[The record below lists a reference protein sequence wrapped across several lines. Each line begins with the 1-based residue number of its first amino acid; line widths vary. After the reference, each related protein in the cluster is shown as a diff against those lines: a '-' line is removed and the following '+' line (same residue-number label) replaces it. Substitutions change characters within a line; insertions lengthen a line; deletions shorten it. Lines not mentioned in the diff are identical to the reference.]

1 MRMVAFAALVVLT
14 VGCTARPAS
23 DWRIAGPPG
32 PAGAP
37 GPAGPPGPAGAPGMA
52 GPAGPPGPMGAA
64 GSPGPAGAQGPAGAA
79 GLAGA
84 DAKVPVIRDVLFAY
98 DRSEVQADEAAK
110 VKEIAEF
117 VKQTDGVVVMLD
129 GHADP
134 RGTDKYNLDL
144 SRRRVVA
151 VREALV
157 KEGVPPDRI
166 ATNASGLRRPK
177 CTEKSEECF
186 QADRRVEVFFGTDG
200 GYPAA
205 GVRGTR

>member
-37 GPAGPPGPAGAPGMA
+37 GSAGPPGPAGAPGMA

-151 VREALV
+151 VQEALV

-177 CTEKSEECF
+177 CTEKTEECF

>member
-14 VGCTARPAS
+14 VGCTARPVS
-23 DWRIAGPPG
+23 EWRIAGPPG

-37 GPAGPPGPAGAPGMA
+37 GPAGPAGPPGPAGQPGVA
-52 GPAGPPGPMGAA
+52 GPAGPAGPVGVA
-64 GSPGPAGAQGPAGAA
+64 GPVGPAGAQGPAGAA
-79 GLAGA
+79 GA
-84 DAKVPVIRDVLFAY
+84 DAKVPAVRDVLFAF
-98 DRSEVQADEAAK
+98 DRADVQPDEATK
-110 VKEIAEF
+110 VTQIAEY

-134 RGTDKYNLDL
+134 RGTDTYNLDL
-144 SRRRVVA
+144 SRRRVTA

-157 KEGVPPDRI
+157 KAGVPAERI
-166 ATNASGLRRPK
+166 SINAAGDRRPK
-177 CTEKSEECF
+177 CAEKTEDCY
-186 QADRRVEVFFGTDG
+186 QADRRVEVYFGTEG

>member
-1 MRMVAFAALVVLT
+1 
-14 VGCTARPAS
+14 
-23 DWRIAGPPG
+23 
-32 PAGAP
+32 
-37 GPAGPPGPAGAPGMA
+37 
-52 GPAGPPGPMGAA
+52 MGAA

-151 VREALV
+151 VQEALV

-177 CTEKSEECF
+177 CTEKTEECF